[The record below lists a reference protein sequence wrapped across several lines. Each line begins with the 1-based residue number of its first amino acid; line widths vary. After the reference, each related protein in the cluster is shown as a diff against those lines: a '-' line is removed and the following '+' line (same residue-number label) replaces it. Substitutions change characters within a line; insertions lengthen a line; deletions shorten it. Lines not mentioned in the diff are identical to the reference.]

1 MWLAGRAVVRAC
13 EDAIQQLIRTASYV
27 FKRSPEDLAIGDG
40 HVYIKAEPERKLAY
54 KEIALGYVFP
64 NGNSFGNQV
73 IGRGQFTINDTTE
86 LDPDTGKGKS
96 GPDWTVGAQA
106 VEVELNTR
114 DFTYRLIK
122 AVTVIDAG
130 TIINPM
136 YAEGQVKG
144 AMHMGLS
151 FAAREGFI
159 FDQFGRV
166 INNQL
171 RTYKVT
177 RFGENPEFKVAFIQT
192 PSKETAYGLRGLGEL
207 ALIGMP
213 AALANALSR
222 AVGAELNHLPL
233 TPELI
238 WRAKTGD
245 QS

>member
-1 MWLAGRAVVRAC
+1 
-13 EDAIQQLIRTASYV
+13 
-27 FKRSPEDLAIGDG
+27 
-40 HVYIKAEPERKLAY
+40 
-54 KEIALGYVFP
+54 
-64 NGNSFGNQV
+64 
-73 IGRGQFTINDTTE
+73 
-86 LDPDTGKGKS
+86 
-96 GPDWTVGAQA
+96 
-106 VEVELNTR
+106 
-114 DFTYRLIK
+114 
-122 AVTVIDAG
+122 
-130 TIINPM
+130 M

-159 FDQFGRV
+159 FDQIGRV

-192 PSKETAYGLRGLGEL
+192 PSKETAYGLRGIGEL

-222 AVGAELNHLPL
+222 ASGVELNHLPL
-233 TPELI
+233 VPELI
-238 WRAKTGD
+238 WRVKTGE